1 MVIRKT
7 KEATTNILKSKK
19 YLYTILI
26 VNNITDNKTFTNYKQ
41 KKLLLTFLN
50 LKSIYTLVSRLIIL
64 LTIKPFA
71 EL

>member
-7 KEATTNILKSKK
+7 KEATANILKSKK

>member
-7 KEATTNILKSKK
+7 KEATANILKSKK

-26 VNNITDNKTFTNYKQ
+26 VNNITDNKTFT
-41 KKLLLTFLN
+41 
-50 LKSIYTLVSRLIIL
+50 
-64 LTIKPFA
+64 

>member
-7 KEATTNILKSKK
+7 KEATANILKSKK

-26 VNNITDNKTFTNYKQ
+26 VNNITDNKTCTNYKQ